1 MQQLNAQETPS
12 VEPIRPPE
20 GQEPSKNKASK
31 SPFQL
36 AFARFRKNKLA
47 IVGIVILVSIVL
59 ISVFADLLATHDP
72 TKSNLLLIEN
82 GPSSEHILGT
92 DGSGRD
98 NFSRLLYGSRI
109 SLIVG
114 FSAMIFTLMIGTT
127 LGSIAGYY
135 GGKIDSFIMR
145 LTDLMQAL
153 PFFVLALTI
162 ISIVPEITIALFVT
176 IIALTSWPNL
186 TRIIRGTFLSLR
198 EQEFM
203 LGAKAIGAS
212 DFRIIFKH
220 FIPNAIGP
228 ITVNATLMMAQ
239 MIIFESGLSFVGM
252 GIPQPTPTWGNMLS
266 QAQNIRILR
275 NHPEAWIPAGLGIFL
290 TVLAINF
297 IGDGL
302 RDAFDP
308 KSNRR

>member
-20 GQEPSKNKASK
+20 GQEPNKIKASK

-47 IVGIVILVSIVL
+47 IVGIIILVSIIL

-114 FSAMIFTLMIGTT
+114 FSAMVFTLMIGTT

-135 GGKIDSFIMR
+135 GGKIDNLIMR

-162 ISIVPEITIALFVT
+162 ISIVPEITITLFVT